1 MSLSPS
7 FPHGA
12 PTLAEVLL
20 QRTFA
25 KPPQPFVDG
34 EFLEALEHV
43 DDEPAATVAIRRPN
57 TSGGA
62 ADSGAHPGPTSTP
75 GDGAVAR
82 SSADGPPAKSVDVRV

>member
-34 EFLEALEHV
+34 EFLEALERS
-43 DDEPAATVAIRRPN
+43 DDAPPAN
-57 TSGGA
+57 
-62 ADSGAHPGPTSTP
+62 
-75 GDGAVAR
+75 GAVAKPQQAGSGSPESRSGSGGSPGDAATR
-82 SSADGPPAKSVDVRV
+82 SSAAAAPGKTIDVRV